1 MMQATSPITPGTG
14 TNLATST
21 APAST
26 TEQAA
31 TNAFG
36 VGFQDLLRI
45 ILTQLTYQDP
55 LKPIENYEFVS
66 QLAQF
71 SQIQQTETGNERLQS
86 ILQSQSTTQA
96 TSLLGRTVDIPSG
109 TGVLTGK
116 VKSVSITNGVA
127 KLTIET
133 SNPTT
138 TIGNI
143 AITSV
148 SRIAQEQ

>member
-1 MMQATSPITPGTG
+1 MMQATTPVTPGSASTP
-14 TNLATST
+14 TNTTSQTST
-21 APAST
+21 QRT
-26 TEQAA
+26 A

-36 VGFQDLLRI
+36 VGFEDLLRI

-71 SQIQQTETGNERLQS
+71 SQIQQTETGNERLQG
-86 ILQSQSTTQA
+86 ILQSQSTMQA
-96 TSLLGRTVDIPSG
+96 ASLLGRRVDIPSG
-109 TGVLTGK
+109 SGVLTGR
-116 VKSVSITNGVA
+116 VVSVSFINGA
-127 KLTIET
+127 ASLTIET

-148 SRIAQEQ
+148 SRIAEER

>member
-1 MMQATSPITPGTG
+1 MMQATSPVTPGG
-14 TNLATST
+14 TQVQSTSQGQTST
-21 APAST
+21 QRT
-26 TEQAA
+26 A

-36 VGFQDLLRI
+36 VGFEDLLRI

-71 SQIQQTETGNERLQS
+71 SQIQQTETGNDRLQG
-86 ILQSQSTTQA
+86 ILQSQSTMQA
-96 TSLLGRTVDIPSG
+96 ASLLGRRVDIPSG
-109 TGVLTGK
+109 SGLLTGR
-116 VKSVSITNGVA
+116 VVSVSFTNGA
-127 KLTIET
+127 ASLTVET

-148 SRIAQEQ
+148 SRIAEER

>member
-1 MMQATSPITPGTG
+1 MMQATEPVGPPPAGG
-14 TNLATST
+14 LATR
-21 APAST
+21 PD
-26 TEQAA
+26 TEQTA

-36 VGFQDLLRI
+36 VGFEDLLRI

-71 SQIQQTETGNERLQS
+71 SQIQQTETGNERLQG
-86 ILQSQSTTQA
+86 ILQTQSTAQA
-96 TSLLGRTVDIPSG
+96 TSLLGRLVDIPSG
-109 TGVLTGK
+109 NGVLTGR
-116 VKSVSITNGVA
+116 VVSVSFTGGQA
-127 KLTIET
+127 RLTVET

-148 SRIAQEQ
+148 SRVAEER